1 MQSLRIVN
9 NYTIFMVLLFSVALF
24 LSCAKAQSS
33 STIPISIVV
42 ESAAFL
48 QPVPACSIRVELKE
62 DFGNGNRYTERIG
75 TFKTNETGDCT
86 ISVLPNKMYQV
97 YVFRSGFFSQL
108 LLLNT
113 NNYSRSNKNRTKVS
127 LRPKGL
133 LTIRGKI
140 ISEREEPVEG
150 TVTLIDKVTQSQRRN
165 TIEPD
170 GNYKIQGIKGESY
183 QLHLVVEGL
192 MDTVVDVAELRE
204 EFVMGELSFL
214 FDMPLANAAP
224 LKPDYVTGDSLILP
238 NMQFVGKTA
247 DLSEA
252 LWLDTLAQKL
262 LADSTLIIEIQVHT
276 DARKSNRFNRILT
289 QKRADLLQA
298 ELLGRQIPDT
308 QFTIVARGEE
318 DILNECGNNKR
329 CSYAQHAVN
338 NRTVLIVK
346 EGELF
351 LK

>member
-1 MQSLRIVN
+1 MHRLRIAN
-9 NYTIFMVLLFSVALF
+9 NCTIFIVSFFGIGLF
-24 LSCAKAQSS
+24 LSCANAQSS

-42 ESAAFL
+42 ENAAFL
-48 QPVPACSIRVELKE
+48 QPVAACSIRVELKE

-75 TFKTNETGDCT
+75 TFETNETGNCT
-86 ISVLPNKMYQV
+86 ISLLPNKMYQV

-113 NNYSRSNKNRTKVS
+113 NNYSRFNKNRTKIS
-127 LRPKGL
+127 LRPRDL
-133 LTIRGKI
+133 LTIRGNI
-140 ISEREEPVEG
+140 ISQQDGAIEG
-150 TVTLIDKVTQSQRRN
+150 TVTLIDKITHNIRTSL
-165 TIEPD
+165 IEPNGD
-170 GNYKIQGIKGESY
+170 YKIQGIKGENY
-183 QLHLVVEGL
+183 QMHLVVEGL
-192 MDTVVDVAELRE
+192 MDTIVDVTELRE

-214 FDMPLANAAP
+214 FDVPLANAAP
-224 LKPDYVTGDSLILP
+224 PEPDYMTGDSVILP
-238 NMQFVGKTA
+238 NMQFLGKTA

-262 LADSTLIIEIQVHT
+262 LANPTLIIELQVHT

-298 ELLGRQIPDT
+298 ELLGRQIPAA

-329 CSYAQHAVN
+329 CSDAQHARN